1 MSFKLVVAD
10 PKTGKSYK
18 LETEETSL
26 LGLKIGEKFQGDSLG
41 LAGYEL
47 ELTGGSDKT
56 GTPMRK
62 DVKGSIARRII
73 LTKGVGFHAK
83 KPGERRKKRVFGY
96 KIGADIVQ
104 VNFKVTKPGA
114 QPLDKL
120 IAPAEKKEESGAPK
134 AEAPAE
140 TVAPAE
146 EKKEEAK
153 PEEKP
158 AESKLDAPKEEK
170 EEVAKPVEE
179 AKPEEKKEESGAPKE
194 EKSENRELKTE
205 NQEPIAKSEEPKPE
219 APAEEKKE
227 EVPAEEKDE

>member
-1 MSFKLVVAD
+1 MAFKLVVAD

-18 LETEETSL
+18 LETEEKSL
-26 LGLKIGEKFQGDSLG
+26 LGLKIGEKFQGDSIG

-62 DVKGSIARRII
+62 DVKGSTARRIL

-120 IAPAEKKEESGAPK
+120 IAPAKTEEAPKEGDAPTEAPKEEAPTEEKPTEAAPK
-134 AEAPAE
+134 EEAPAE
-140 TVAPAE
+140 AP
-146 EKKEEAK
+146 K
-153 PEEKP
+153 EEKP
-158 AESKLDAPKEEK
+158 AEAPKEEVK
-170 EEVAKPVEE
+170 EEV
-179 AKPEEKKEESGAPKE
+179 KPEPPAEEPPAEPEQSSTPAPEPNEPSKE
-194 EKSENRELKTE
+194 EK
-205 NQEPIAKSEEPKPE
+205 QEGITS
-219 APAEEKKE
+219 
-227 EVPAEEKDE
+227 

>member
-1 MSFKLVVAD
+1 MAFKIVVAD

-62 DVKGSIARRII
+62 DVKGSAARRIL
-73 LTKGVGFHAK
+73 LTEGVGFRAK

-114 QPLDKL
+114 QSLDKL
-120 IAPAEKKEESGAPK
+120 IAPA
-134 AEAPAE
+134 
-140 TVAPAE
+140 AE
-146 EKKEEAK
+146 EKKEGEEEKAEDKKVEGGGVEGSEKGGKAENLKTGK
-153 PEEKP
+153 PENPE
-158 AESKLDAPKEEK
+158 PKEEK
-170 EEVAKPVEE
+170 QEEV
-179 AKPEEKKEESGAPKE
+179 
-194 EKSENRELKTE
+194 KS
-205 NQEPIAKSEEPKPE
+205 
-219 APAEEKKE
+219 
-227 EVPAEEKDE
+227 